1 MSKPPAPSRSSRRR
15 AVASLAAIAARLLCA
30 VAAVGSAA
38 TAGGCRPASDVQAAG
53 QGDPGAIEVVAT
65 VGMVADLVRNVG
77 GTHVRVTQ
85 LMGAGVDPHLYKVTR
100 DDVRAIFAGDLIFY
114 CGLMLEGKMAHTLQQ
129 MARRK
134 PVIGVAEQLPPD
146 RLLGSSEPGH
156 AEAPDPHVWMDV
168 ALWTE
173 ALGVVTT
180 ALSEHAPEHA
190 EAFAAN
196 AQRYR
201 EQMLAL
207 HRYGTEVLGSI
218 PPQRRQLVTSHDA
231 FGYFGRAYGLEVR
244 GVQGLATDS
253 EAGLMRINRLVD
265 SIVQRRIAA
274 VFVESS
280 VPRKSIEAVIDGARA
295 QGHTVVIGGE
305 LYSDSG
311 GPAGTYEGTYIGM
324 MDHNF
329 TLIGRALGGS
339 APAGGFSGQ
348 LQHGFQTAEES
359 WGE

>member
-1 MSKPPAPSRSSRRR
+1 MSKTPEPSKSSCGGAWAALA
-15 AVASLAAIAARLLCA
+15 AVATRLLSA
-30 VAAVGSAA
+30 LAAVGTVA
-38 TAGGCRPASDVQAAG
+38 TMGGCRPADEVQAAG
-53 QGDPGAIEVVAT
+53 QRDPAAIEVVAT

-77 GTHVRVTQ
+77 GPHVRVTQ

-134 PVIGVAEQLPPD
+134 TVIGVAEHLPPD
-146 RLLGSSEPGH
+146 RLLGASEPGH
-156 AEAPDPHVWMDV
+156 AEALDPHVWMDV
-168 ALWTE
+168 ALWAQT
-173 ALGVVTT
+173 LDVVTA
-180 ALSEHAPEHA
+180 ALSEDAPEHA

-196 AQRYR
+196 ADRYR
-201 EQMLAL
+201 EQLLAL
-207 HRYGTEVLGSI
+207 HRYGAEVLGSI

-295 QGHTVVIGGE
+295 QGHPVVIGGE

-311 GPAGTYEGTYIGM
+311 GAAGTYAGTYVGM

-329 TLIGRALGGS
+329 TLISRALGGS

-348 LQHGFQTAEES
+348 LHPTFQAAEES